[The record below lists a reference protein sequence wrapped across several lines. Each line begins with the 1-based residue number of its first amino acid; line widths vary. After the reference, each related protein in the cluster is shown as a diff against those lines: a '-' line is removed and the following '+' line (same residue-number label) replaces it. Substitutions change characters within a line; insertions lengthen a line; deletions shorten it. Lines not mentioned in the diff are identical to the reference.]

1 MKFSVNV
8 SKFIKAIDPAI
19 KISTKGLKDLN
30 IISIEATE
38 QEAIIT
44 AFGGELGISSPVSD
58 INVPDVKY
66 NFFKEGS
73 CSIVTNNLT
82 ESLKSFPEDSEI
94 VLDATKKELKIYSL
108 EDKTEI
114 QVLPLSKDDV
124 KLPCIADK
132 FSKELEINREAF
144 VKGGKNVSFAI
155 GFEDKRPRYKYWRLL
170 SEKGNVKFMAGT
182 GGIFAIYEI
191 EGSDTVGSD
200 DKVEF
205 LFSGSSK
212 DVISEILSSS
222 DCDKIV
228 IKQAEANRTSSKN
241 IPDQI
246 VISFEGKDILLV
258 GFDPEINWDK
268 VDFKSVLSRDNK
280 VVVKTSLPNWIHAVK
295 GIRATYT
302 KDVQKEHFP
311 HIADVKIDTK
321 NSIIYAE
328 VNSRLKSSRKVAID
342 QVVKNDVD
350 EISFRCPSQSLDDMV
365 NKSLDKK
372 ANIEILVEAP
382 NKPILIN
389 YPVKTLNDSEK
400 EKITIFF
407 APSNTQ

>member
-30 IISIEATE
+30 VISIEATD

-44 AFGGELGISSPVSD
+44 AFGGELGISSPISD

-73 CSIVTNNLT
+73 CSVITNNLT
-82 ESLKSFPEDSEI
+82 ESLKSFPENSEI
-94 VLDATKKELKIYSL
+94 VLDATKKELKIYSS

-114 QVLPLSKDDV
+114 QILPLSKEDV
-124 KLPCIADK
+124 KLPCISDT
-132 FSKELEINREAF
+132 FSKELEINRDTF
-144 VKGGKNVSFAI
+144 VRGGKNVAFAI
-155 GFEDKRPRYKYWRLL
+155 GFEDKRPKYKYWRLMA
-170 SEKGNVKFMAGT
+170 EKGKVRFMAGT
-182 GGIFAIYEI
+182 GGIFAIYDV
-191 EGSDTVGSD
+191 EGSDIVGSSE
-200 DKVEF
+200 KVEF
-205 LFSGSSK
+205 LFSGTSK
-212 DVISEILSSS
+212 DVISEILSAS
-222 DCDKIV
+222 DCNKIV
-228 IKQAEANRTSSKN
+228 IKQAEADRTSTKN

-246 VISFEGKDILLV
+246 VISFEGKDLLLV
-258 GFDPEINWDK
+258 GFDPEISWSK
-268 VDFKSVLSRDNK
+268 VNIKSVLNRDNK

-302 KDVQKEHFP
+302 KDVQKEHYP

-328 VNSRLKSSRKVAID
+328 VNSRLKSSRKVIID
-342 QVVKNDVD
+342 QVIKNDVE
-350 EISFRCPSQSLDDMV
+350 EISFRCPSKSLDDMV

-372 ANIEILVEAP
+372 ADIEILVDTP
-382 NKPILIN
+382 DRPILIN
-389 YPVKTLNDSEK
+389 YPIKSLNDNEK